1 MGKRP
6 VDGWQGRG
14 YHGSQSYGKHC
25 SYVYVLKCT
34 YVLRRAN
41 ELPMTIKFERYIKP
55 YGLDLALTNC
65 NHWFHVDA
73 SPPSSSPWA
82 REMLGMSVVKTVQFT
97 HCVGYTM
104 RGKSW
109 NADGEPLE
117 RDSLE
122 VMEPHGEKQ
131 KNSLGII
138 GFLFKLS
145 QYKEQKCS
153 SPYTPV

>member
-6 VDGWQGRG
+6 LDGWQGRG

-41 ELPMTIKFERYIKP
+41 ELPMTIKFERFVKP
-55 YGLDLALTNC
+55 YGLDLALKNC
-65 NHWFHVDA
+65 NNWFHVDA
-73 SPPSSSPWA
+73 SPASSSPWA
-82 REMLGMSVVKTVQFT
+82 REMLGMSVVKTVQFAY
-97 HCVGYTM
+97 CVGYTM

-109 NADGEPLE
+109 NAAGEPLE

-122 VMEPHGEKQ
+122 VMGANGEKIQ
-131 KNSLGII
+131 KR
-138 GFLFKLS
+138 F
-145 QYKEQKCS
+145 Q
-153 SPYTPV
+153 

>member
-1 MGKRP
+1 
-6 VDGWQGRG
+6 
-14 YHGSQSYGKHC
+14 
-25 SYVYVLKCT
+25 
-34 YVLRRAN
+34 
-41 ELPMTIKFERYIKP
+41 
-55 YGLDLALTNC
+55 
-65 NHWFHVDA
+65 
-73 SPPSSSPWA
+73 
-82 REMLGMSVVKTVQFT
+82 MLGMTVEKTIQFA

-122 VMEPHGEKQ
+122 VMGANGEKQ